1 MMKLDSVASTV
12 AICAALASSGAALAQ
27 SYGPPITLDQ
37 ARKAYAAAEG
47 EAVRMNKGAV
57 TIAILDSGCNLVL
70 LQKGDN
76 TQLASPM
83 VAQEKAWA
91 ACAYRRPTKVLQD
104 ALAKGGDGLRY
115 LQFHR
120 MVAADGALPIVVD
133 GKIIGA
139 IGVSGL
145 TGAEDGQIARAG
157 AAAVK

>member
-1 MMKLDSVASTV
+1 MQPSTAATVVTACLIVA
-12 AICAALASSGAALAQ
+12 LPGAARAQ
-27 SYGPPITLDQ
+27 NYGPPITLEQ
-37 ARKAYAAAEG
+37 ARKVYATAEA
-47 EAVRMNKGAV
+47 EATRMAKGAV

-120 MVAADGALPIVVD
+120 MVAADGAVPLIAD
-133 GKIIGA
+133 GRIIGA

-145 TGAEDGQIARAG
+145 AGSDDGQIAQAG
-157 AAAVK
+157 AAALK

>member
-1 MMKLDSVASTV
+1 MQARTAAAIVAT
-12 AICAALASSGAALAQ
+12 AIFALPGVLHAQ
-27 SYGPPITLDQ
+27 QYGPPITLDQ
-37 ARKAYAAAEG
+37 ARKAYAAAEA
-47 EAVRMNKGAV
+47 EATRMAKGAV
-57 TIAILDSGCNLVL
+57 TIAILDSGCNMVL
-70 LQKGDN
+70 MQKGDN

-145 TGAEDGQIARAG
+145 TGAEDGQIAQAG
-157 AAAVK
+157 AAALK

>member
-1 MMKLDSVASTV
+1 MQARTAAAVVAT
-12 AICAALASSGAALAQ
+12 AIFALPGVLHAQ
-27 SYGPPITLDQ
+27 QYGPPITLDQ
-37 ARKAYAAAEG
+37 ARKAYAAAEA
-47 EAVRMNKGAV
+47 EATRMAKGAV
-57 TIAILDSGCNLVL
+57 TIAILDSGCNMVL
-70 LQKGDN
+70 MQKGDN

-91 ACAYRRPTKVLQD
+91 ACAYRRPTKALQD
-104 ALAKGGDGLRY
+104 TLAKGGDGLRY

-145 TGAEDGQIARAG
+145 TGAEDGQIAQAG
-157 AAAVK
+157 AAALK